1 MDALLRIL
9 PKPLVAA
16 ICRRA
21 ILRPGAVA
29 FERGGFALAQQALPS
44 GDVVPFYERPARTED
59 GEPCAPSKTLIMLH
73 GFRVTPHNMAPLAVP
88 VSAAMPKSVRC
99 LVPTFLGH
107 GDRIPFA
114 LDRQMSGIEPGRSAM
129 VSDLDA
135 FLRALDI
142 DGPVDLVEYSQGGC
156 DAFDFSGRHA
166 ERVDRLALLAPAL
179 VYTAAYMSSYTH
191 WCNEEA
197 PKQLFLEAAVP
208 LVSSFLAPP

>member
-1 MDALLRIL
+1 
-9 PKPLVAA
+9 
-16 ICRRA
+16 
-21 ILRPGAVA
+21 
-29 FERGGFALAQQALPS
+29 
-44 GDVVPFYERPARTED
+44 
-59 GEPCAPSKTLIMLH
+59 MLH

-99 LVPTFLGH
+99 LVPTLLGH

-156 DAFDFSGRHA
+156 AAFDFAGRHA